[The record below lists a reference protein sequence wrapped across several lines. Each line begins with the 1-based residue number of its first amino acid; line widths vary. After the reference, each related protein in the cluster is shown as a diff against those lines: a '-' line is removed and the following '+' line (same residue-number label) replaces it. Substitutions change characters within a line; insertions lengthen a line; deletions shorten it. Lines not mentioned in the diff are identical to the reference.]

1 MAKSCV
7 IAPKKGVKMFRSFKS
22 SLGYNMA
29 WNIYGIAI
37 SPEFQNDYKDSLS
50 FDGEGIPTFESLL
63 KNKYIKNY
71 IGKEGQKIV
80 YQNAFESKE
89 DTIYNYE
96 QCLNEAQQFNQQ
108 NEDFVAIVDYTEDGI
123 RTTVLDRT
131 EENEQRFT
139 DQYGSFK
146 INKELASQLESMGI
160 DIEDLTD
167 VEINAGRLGV
177 TDLRTAKNLAN
188 DTVAIIRRAN
198 NIEGHNA
205 ISEEF
210 SHLIIRAMSDN
221 PLVQRALNLL
231 TNNKKLVVSIL
242 GEKEYNELL
251 EFYDYR
257 DDIDEVIAEEA
268 LGQILESNILAQKMN
283 GANSALFNRML
294 DSIRN
299 QFKDKD
305 ATAII
310 SVLNEVNNITSD
322 IAKNVVNKITLTE
335 HEISNLQREN
345 IQFNKLSDE
354 VKVMAETLKKAANN
368 ETKRWKIL
376 GNENN
381 TALKT
386 KINKLLAAS
395 SSTDTADL
403 IQNLGSYALSAVEDL
418 KYAHQLLIDLN
429 TGTNSDLKIV
439 CNKLRGIRSSLA
451 SYAPLIKSL
460 NDIVNN
466 THSTDEYDDYGN
478 PVMESNE
485 DEAYETMITSQDA
498 FGNVN
503 EISLGELV
511 DKLNT
516 LSKKIANQYQQKAL
530 PAFAEFIRPILGDS
544 VQTIMNDPNSKVPI
558 ETLLKVAEGD
568 ISLLDRWLDSLGD
581 SSDIM
586 LRTMDKLIKNAKD
599 DARIEAIDIIKEIQI
614 LMKKAE
620 NAGIKN
626 FEWMFEVDNTG
637 KKTGNYISEYN
648 YGQYEKDYQQMLDNL
663 DEKYGKNAS
672 GDKAKE
678 KIKEK
683 KEWLKTY
690 TKELKEEQSDGSI
703 KVTRIPNERYKNSAF
718 SSLSSTQRNLLDKFM
733 KIKNKLDS
741 NYPPNR
747 VYANRAIQIRKDG
760 VQRFF
765 DSISSPSSILSNIK
779 ENLASAV
786 LESED
791 DDQIF
796 GSNVRKGL
804 TDFEGK
810 EFMVMPVLYTNK
822 LKNTDELSTDI
833 FKSLMCYAVAATDY
847 KHLDN
852 IIDQL
857 EVGRQILHDREVKV
871 TRSNSGLHEVVKG
884 LGNTFI
890 NDIIHPSGTNID
902 KKLDDLMA
910 SQVYGKHLKDAGFTE
925 IAGKK
930 INNNKATSLL
940 LKMTSLAQM
949 GFHWLANITN
959 VTTGIGMQNIE
970 AAAGQYFNV
979 KTLASA
985 DGAYTAMLKDFIPE
999 LGKRIQTSK
1008 LSLFDELFDV
1018 KQDFK
1023 SSIKNQSASA
1033 FKRFFGARLA
1043 YLGQEC
1049 GDHWLYNRTAI
1060 AMCKKQHLYKDGK
1073 DMGSIW
1079 DNLKIIDVGEGIK
1092 KMILDDGFTDEHGKS
1107 ITAKSFARK
1116 IAHVNQSLFGIYNED
1131 DQNAAK
1137 QVIAGRLILQYRN
1150 WIKPQFNKRFMKGQ
1164 KNLDTG
1170 EWEEGYYRT
1179 MGRLLIDLV
1188 KGKDALALNWSKLSD
1203 IEKANVK
1210 RGLFEIVQF
1219 AAVWCLAS
1227 LIKWPD
1233 DKNRSW
1239 FIKFAEYLAKKSTHE
1254 LGNLTPSLTMGNE
1267 MLATLKS
1274 PAACISA
1281 VNNTINFMWA
1291 AMYPPYWLDEKQS
1304 GPFEGHSTLYS
1315 RFWKL
1320 PIPGISNYKKMDR
1333 FLNDLDSS
1341 IQFYGKASY

>member
-7 IAPKKGVKMFRSFKS
+7 IAPKKGAKMFKSFKS
-22 SLGYNMA
+22 SLGYDIA

-63 KNKYIKNY
+63 KNKYIKQY

-80 YQNAFESKE
+80 YQSAFESKE

-96 QCLNEAQQFNQQ
+96 QCLNEAQQFNKQ

-123 RTTVLDRT
+123 KTTILDRT
-131 EENEQRFT
+131 EENEQRFMN
-139 DQYGSFK
+139 QYGSFK
-146 INKELASQLESMGI
+146 INKELASQLESMGVT
-160 DIEDLTD
+160 IEDLTA

-177 TDLRTAKNLAN
+177 TDLKTAKNLAN
-188 DTVAIIRRAN
+188 DTIAVIRRAN
-198 NIEGHNA
+198 NIKGHNA
-205 ISEEF
+205 VSEEF
-210 SHLIIRAMSDN
+210 SHVIIRAMSDN

-251 EFYDYR
+251 EFYNYR

-283 GANSALFNRML
+283 GANSTLFNRML
-294 DSIRN
+294 DSIRS

-322 IAKNVVNKITLTE
+322 IAKNVINKTTLTE
-335 HEISNLQREN
+335 QEISNLQREN

-354 VKVMAETLKKAANN
+354 VEVMAETLRKAANN

-381 TALKT
+381 AALKT
-386 KINKLLAAS
+386 KINKLLIAS
-395 SSTDTADL
+395 DSTDVTEL
-403 IQNLGSYALSAVEDL
+403 IQNLGSYTLSAVEDL
-418 KYAHQLLIDLN
+418 KSAHQLLNDLN
-429 TGTNSDLKIV
+429 INSNTDLKTV
-439 CNKLRGIRSSLA
+439 CNNLRGVRSSLT

-460 NDIVNN
+460 NDIINN
-466 THSTDEYDDYGN
+466 THNTDKTDKYGN

-485 DEAYETMITSQDA
+485 DEAYTTMIASEDA

-516 LSKKIANQYQQKAL
+516 LSQKIANQYQQKAL

-568 ISLLDRWLDSLGD
+568 ISVLDRWLDSLGD

-586 LRTMDKLIKNAKD
+586 LRTIDKIIKNAKD
-599 DARIEAIDIIKEIQI
+599 DARMETIDILKEIQI
-614 LMKKAE
+614 LMKQTEKD
-620 NAGIKN
+620 GITN
-626 FEWMFEVDNTG
+626 YEWMFEVDNTG
-637 KKTGNYISEYN
+637 KKTGNYINEYN
-648 YGQYEKDYQQMLDNL
+648 YGQYEKDYQQMLDSL
-663 DEKYGKNAS
+663 DEKYGKNVS

-683 KEWLKTY
+683 KEWLKTHS
-690 TKELKEEQSDGSI
+690 KEIKEEQSDGSI
-703 KVTRIPNERYKNSAF
+703 KITRIPNEKYKNSVF
-718 SSLSSTQRNLLDKFM
+718 SSLSSTQKKLLDKFI
-733 KIKNKLDS
+733 KIKNRLDS

-760 VQRFF
+760 IQRFF
-765 DSISSPSSILSNIK
+765 DSVSSPSSILSNIK
-779 ENLASAV
+779 ENLASVV

-847 KHLDN
+847 KHLDK

-871 TRSNSGLHEVVKG
+871 TRGNTGLHEVVKG

-890 NDIIHPSGTNID
+890 NDIINPSGTNID
-902 KKLDDLMA
+902 KKLDDLIA

-930 INNNKATSLL
+930 VNHNKL
-940 LKMTSLAQM
+940 TSLALKITSLSQM

-985 DGAYTAMLKDFIPE
+985 DADYVAMLKDFVPE
-999 LGKRIQTSK
+999 LGNRIKTNK

-1023 SSIKNQSASA
+1023 SSINNQSNNW
-1033 FKRFFGARLA
+1033 FKRLFGARLA

-1060 AMCKKQHLYKDGK
+1060 AMCKQQHLYKNGK
-1073 DMGSIW
+1073 DMGSVW
-1079 DNLKIIDVGEGIK
+1079 DNLKIVEVGDGIK
-1092 KMILDDGFTDEHGKS
+1092 KMVLEDGYTDKQGKT
-1107 ITAKSFARK
+1107 ITATSFARK
-1116 IAHVNQSLFGIYNED
+1116 IAHVNQSLFGIYNEE

-1164 KNLDTG
+1164 LNLDTG

-1179 MGRLLIDLV
+1179 MGRLITDLM
-1188 KGKDALALNWSKLSD
+1188 KGKDALALNWGKLSN
-1203 IEKANVK
+1203 IEKANIK

-1281 VNNTINFMWA
+1281 VNNTVNFMWA
-1291 AMYPPYWLDEKQS
+1291 AMYPPYWIDEKQS

-1320 PIPGISNYKKMDR
+1320 PVPGVSNYKKMDR

-1341 IQFYGKASY
+1341 IQFYGRASY